1 MKKKRTLFV
10 VFSLV
15 FETAMILTFYGN
27 NIKLAWRLH
36 QKKKAGDSNES
47 SDNVLLFLEPPLN
60 ENCCTRESTVHCL
73 RSATIADIY
82 YITQHYGRDFH
93 LNAHSHSGYAYL
105 RILMFC
111 VDVRHSLRF
120 NSNWFSSHV
129 TTPPI
134 GQLTRNIARQIMQ
147 VGNSR
152 LLVFHCPWFKK

>member
-1 MKKKRTLFV
+1 MRAVT
-10 VFSLV
+10 
-15 FETAMILTFYGN
+15 M
-27 NIKLAWRLH
+27 
-36 QKKKAGDSNES
+36 
-47 SDNVLLFLEPPLN
+47 LFLDPPLN

-82 YITQHYGRDFH
+82 HITQHYGRDFH

-105 RILMFC
+105 RIPMFC

-120 NSNWFSSHV
+120 HSNWFSVLV

-152 LLVFHCPWFKK
+152 LLVFHCPWLRK